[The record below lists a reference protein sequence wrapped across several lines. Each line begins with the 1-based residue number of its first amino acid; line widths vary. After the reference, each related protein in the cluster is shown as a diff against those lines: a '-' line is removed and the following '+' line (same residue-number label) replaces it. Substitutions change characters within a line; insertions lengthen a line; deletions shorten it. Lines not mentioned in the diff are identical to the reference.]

1 MSNRHAHDD
10 RRDRGIFVRDAEFCF
25 YLVNIQGGNGRADH
39 TTAQSDG
46 AGRQHQVLRRQP
58 AVGGYELAGRLGA
71 DDDEGTRSLPVLL
84 LVALLL

>member
-1 MSNRHAHDD
+1 MRH
-10 RRDRGIFVRDAEFCF
+10 CF
-25 YLVNIQGGNGRADH
+25 QERIMGSFLVVAGVCPTGTPTMIGAIVEYS
-39 TTAQSDG
+39 SDG